1 MKKFIHTFIPAIL
14 AGVCIA
20 LGGTVFLSSETKLTG
35 ALFFCLG
42 LLTILTC
49 GFGLFTGKV
58 CYTLDNKPSF
68 LGTLGII
75 WLGNMTGTGLSALFA
90 RFTRNYQS
98 LNEKAAATISAK
110 LSDSLVSLFVL
121 GIGCGICIYIAI
133 NSYKTQD
140 GFLKVT
146 LVILPVMVFIF
157 CGFEH
162 CVANMFY
169 IPAGM
174 MTASAYG
181 IAAEGLNIGTFILN
195 NLIPATIGNIFG
207 GVIVVGFLYWYLF
220 LREKN

>member
-1 MKKFIHTFIPAIL
+1 MKKFIHIFIPAIL

-20 LGGTVFLSSETKLTG
+20 LGGTVFLSSDTKLAG

-58 CYTLDNKPSF
+58 CYTLDNKATF

-75 WLGNMTGTGLSALFA
+75 WLGNLTGTGLSALFA

-146 LVILPVMVFIF
+146 FVILPVMVFIF

-162 CVANMFY
+162 CVADNVLLHPRRRNHTRRA
-169 IPAGM
+169 PADNRHLPRKLCRRN
-174 MTASAYG
+174 ADSRR
-181 IAAEGLNIGTFILN
+181 
-195 NLIPATIGNIFG
+195 
-207 GVIVVGFLYWYLF
+207 
-220 LREKN
+220 RETLQKEKLKHY

>member
-20 LGGTVFLSSETKLTG
+20 LGGTVFLSSDTKLAG

-75 WLGNMTGTGLSALFA
+75 WLGNLTGTGLSALFA

-162 CVANMFY
+162 CVANMYF
-169 IPAGM
+169 
-174 MTASAYG
+174 
-181 IAAEGLNIGTFILN
+181 F
-195 NLIPATIGNIFG
+195 TIGGVWSLRTLLYILVMTLGNSVG
-207 GVIVVGFLYWYLF
+207 GLVLPL
-220 LREKN
+220 LRRLAGDARQA

>member
-20 LGGTVFLSSETKLTG
+20 LGGTVFLSSDTKLAG

-75 WLGNMTGTGLSALFA
+75 WLGNLTGTGLSALFA

-110 LSDSLVSLFVL
+110 LSDSLISLFVL

-162 CVANMFY
+162 CVADMFY
-169 IPAGM
+169 FFLAGEITPDALLRIIVITLGNSVGGM
-174 MTASAYG
+174 
-181 IAAEGLNIGTFILN
+181 
-195 NLIPATIGNIFG
+195 LIPAAEK
-207 GVIVVGFLYWYLF
+207 LYK
-220 LREKN
+220 RKS